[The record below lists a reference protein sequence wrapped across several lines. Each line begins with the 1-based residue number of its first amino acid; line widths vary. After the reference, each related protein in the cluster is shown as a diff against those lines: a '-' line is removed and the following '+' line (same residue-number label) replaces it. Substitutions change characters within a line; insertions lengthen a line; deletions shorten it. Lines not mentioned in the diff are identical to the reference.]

1 MLRYLF
7 ILDVAFAVLG
17 GSMVIGVGVSALLL
31 GWYLDTAPEY
41 RGQVVTLL
49 KLTLAYLSVTV
60 AAGVAAWA
68 LRRRH
73 QWHWLAQAALGLAGL
88 GSYLISVT
96 SLSAQ

>member
-7 ILDVAFAVLG
+7 ILDVALAVLG

-31 GWYLDTAPEY
+31 GWYLDSAPEY
-41 RGQVVTLL
+41 RDQVLTLL

-60 AAGVAAWA
+60 AAGLAAWG
-68 LRRRH
+68 LRGKRR
-73 QWHWLAQAALGLAGL
+73 WHWLAQAAVLLTGL
-88 GSYLISVT
+88 GSYLISLT